1 MAGAKRGGGGEGE
14 KRLSPIPLP
23 FSLPPYPLPISKP
36 ATQANTGRQ
45 RLPPHLFL
53 RACKLVLS
61 PHPDPNFRSIP
72 KSRELFPASRAC
84 FQSRVLPPFCFKI
97 SNPGLQIREI
107 PDAEKTYWDP
117 PVRLHV
123 QVSCSGMMEEM
134 SKACTVYS
142 E

>member
-1 MAGAKRGGGGEGE
+1 MAGAKRERGEGE

-36 ATQANTGRQ
+36 VTQANTGRQ

-53 RACKLVLS
+53 RARKLVLIPS
-61 PHPDPNFRSIP
+61 SRSEFSLNPEIP
-72 KSRELFPASRAC
+72 TAISGIPCMLS
-84 FQSRVLPPFCFKI
+84 SRVLPPFCFKI
-97 SNPGLQIREI
+97 LNPGLQIREI
-107 PDAEKTYWDP
+107 PDVEKTYWDP
-117 PVRLHV
+117 HVRLHV

-134 SKACTVYS
+134 SKACTVCS